1 MEFLWNGGGRIEDTP
16 GSEDTSIAG
25 VSGPLELDSSA

>member
-1 MEFLWNGGGRIEDTP
+1 MEFLWNGGGRIEDTV
-16 GSEDTSIAG
+16 EDTSIAG